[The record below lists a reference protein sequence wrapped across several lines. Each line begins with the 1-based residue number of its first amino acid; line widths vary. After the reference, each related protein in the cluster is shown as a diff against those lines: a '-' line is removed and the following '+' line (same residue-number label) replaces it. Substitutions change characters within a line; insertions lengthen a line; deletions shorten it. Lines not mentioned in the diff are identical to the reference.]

1 MEAQKRKHSCVTV
14 KNIHE
19 TPANGIYYTK
29 TEAARFCIFGSVI
42 FLILTIFAVF
52 PRKK

>member
-19 TPANGIYYTK
+19 SPANGIYFTK
-29 TEAARFCIFGSVI
+29 AEAAKFCIFGSVI
-42 FLILTIFAVF
+42 FFILTIFAVI